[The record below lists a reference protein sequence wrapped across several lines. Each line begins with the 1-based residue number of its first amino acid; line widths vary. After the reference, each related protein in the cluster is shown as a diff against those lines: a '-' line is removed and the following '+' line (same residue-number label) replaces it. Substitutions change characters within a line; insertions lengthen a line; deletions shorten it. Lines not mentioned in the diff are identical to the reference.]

1 MSNPALKFFVPVLA
15 GAVLV
20 SGCATTHPRKAAAQ
34 TDLPSQVQAL
44 QTEVRTKDQQI
55 QDLQY
60 QLDSQQQSL
69 SGGSSSSSA
78 GGRSTLIRASGVSVT
93 DVQKALSRAGLDP
106 GPADGRMGKKT
117 KSAIKQ
123 FQKRNNL
130 KADGVVGDKTWSL
143 LR

>member
-20 SGCATTHPRKAAAQ
+20 SGCATTRPRKAAQ
-34 TDLPSQVQAL
+34 EDLPSQVQAL
-44 QTEVRTKDQQI
+44 QTEVRAKDQQI

-69 SGGSSSSSA
+69 SGGSSFSSS
-78 GGRSTLIRASGVSVT
+78 GGRSKLIRVSGVSVT
-93 DVQKALSRAGLDP
+93 DVQKALSRAGFDP
-106 GPADGRMGKKT
+106 GPVDGRMGKKT

-123 FQKRNNL
+123 FQKRSNL
-130 KADGVVGDKTWSL
+130 QADGVVGEKTWSL